1 MTLGV
6 DRGAT
11 EVEIKAAY
19 RRLALRWHPDRN
31 PGDAAA
37 EDKFKELSIA
47 YAVLS
52 DEEKRGHYDRFG
64 AVDGVGPLGSAD
76 IASATEFF
84 DALFGDLFGLAR
96 RRKTAGRDMRY
107 TLEVDFEEAA
117 LGCEKTITFE
127 RPEDCRACLG
137 TGAEGASA
145 GLVTCSRCGGEGIVR
160 KKAGFLT
167 TRRECMGC
175 GGTGQLP
182 RVRCAACEGAGLIDR
197 ERSYAVRV
205 PPGSIGGS
213 TQRLPREGAPGRRGG
228 PSGDLHVLVRVRPHP
243 FYGRESSR
251 DGEVLTVELPLTF
264 VEATLGAEVDVPV
277 LDARVQMRVPPGT
290 QSGATFRMRGKGF
303 PRAGGR
309 GDAHVRIAIETPTAL
324 SDEARALLT
333 RLGGA
338 LEGAELPRR
347 RAFRATLDRAA
358 AGGAA
363 ATEAPPEASAAD
375 ASGER

>member
-1 MTLGV
+1 M
-6 DRGAT
+6 
-11 EVEIKAAY
+11 
-19 RRLALRWHPDRN
+19 RWHPDRN
-31 PGDAAA
+31 PGDKAA
-37 EDKFKELSIA
+37 EEKFKELSIA

-52 DEEKRGHYDRFG
+52 DEEKRVHYDRFG
-64 AVDGVGPLGSAD
+64 AIDVAGPLSGAD

-84 DALFGDLFGLAR
+84 DALFGDLFGLSR

-145 GLVTCSRCGGEGIVR
+145 GLATCSRCGGEGIVR

-175 GGTGQLP
+175 GGTGQIP
-182 RVRCAACEGAGLIDR
+182 RVRCAACEGAGLVDR
-197 ERSYAVRV
+197 ERTYAVRV

-228 PSGDLHVLVRVRPHP
+228 PAGDLHVLVRVRPHA
-243 FYGRESSR
+243 FYGRESTR
-251 DGEVLTVELPLTF
+251 EGDVLTVELPLTF
-264 VEATLGAEVDVPV
+264 VEATLGAEVEVPV
-277 LDARVQMRVPPGT
+277 LDGCVQMRVPPGT
-290 QSGATFRMRGKGF
+290 QTGATFRIRGKGF

-309 GDAHVRIAIETPTAL
+309 GDAHVRIAVETPTGLGA
-324 SDEARALLT
+324 EARELLA
-333 RLGGA
+333 RLGDAMGDA
-338 LEGAELPRR
+338 ALPRR
-347 RAFRATLDRAA
+347 RAFRTTLARAA

-363 ATEAPPEASAAD
+363 EPSQERPAAD
-375 ASGER
+375 AGGKR

>member
-1 MTLGV
+1 
-6 DRGAT
+6 
-11 EVEIKAAY
+11 
-19 RRLALRWHPDRN
+19 LRWHPDRN
-31 PGDAAA
+31 PGDRGA

-52 DEEKRGHYDRFG
+52 DEEKRLHYDRFG
-64 AVDGVGPLGSAD
+64 AIDGAGPLSGAD

-145 GLVTCSRCGGEGIVR
+145 GLATCTRCGGEGIVR

-175 GGTGQLP
+175 GGTGQVP
-182 RVRCAACEGAGLIDR
+182 RVRCAACEGAGLVDR
-197 ERSYAVRV
+197 ERSYTVRV

-228 PSGDLHVLVRVRPHP
+228 PAGDLHVLVRVRPHA
-243 FYGRESSR
+243 FYGRESTR
-251 DGEVLTVELPLTF
+251 DGDVLTVELPLTF
-264 VEATLGAEVDVPV
+264 VEATLGAEVEVPV
-277 LDARVQMRVPPGT
+277 LDGCVQMRVPPGT
-290 QSGATFRMRGKGF
+290 QPGATFRMRGKGF

-309 GDAHVRIAIETPTAL
+309 GDAHVRIVVETPTGL
-324 SDEARALLT
+324 SPEARDLLG
-333 RLGGA
+333 RLGGT
-338 LEGAELPRR
+338 LDESQLPRR
-347 RAFRATLDRAA
+347 RAFRATLARAA
-358 AGGAA
+358 TGGLA
-363 ATEAPPEASAAD
+363 EPPRAPSAAD
-375 ASGER
+375 AGGER

>member
-1 MTLGV
+1 
-6 DRGAT
+6 
-11 EVEIKAAY
+11 
-19 RRLALRWHPDRN
+19 
-31 PGDAAA
+31 
-37 EDKFKELSIA
+37 
-47 YAVLS
+47 VLS
-52 DEEKRGHYDRFG
+52 DEEKRGHYNRFG
-64 AVDGVGPLGSAD
+64 AVDGAGPLGGAD

-84 DALFGDLFGLAR
+84 DALFGDLFGLSR

-145 GLVTCSRCGGEGIVR
+145 GLVTCDRCGGEGIVR

-175 GGTGQLP
+175 GGTGQVP
-182 RVRCAACEGAGLIDR
+182 RVRCPACEGAGLVDR
-197 ERSYAVRV
+197 ERSYTVRV

-228 PSGDLHVLVRVRPHP
+228 QAGDLHVLVRVRPHP
-243 FYGRESSR
+243 FYGRESTR

-264 VEATLGAEVDVPV
+264 VEATLGAEIDVPV
-277 LDARVQMRVPPGT
+277 LDARVQMRVPAGT
-290 QSGATFRMRGKGF
+290 QAGATFRMRGKGF

-309 GDAHVRIAIETPTAL
+309 GDAHVRIAVETPTGL
-324 SDEARALLT
+324 SDEARDLLT

-338 LEGAELPRR
+338 LETAELPRR
-347 RAFRATLDRAA
+347 HLFRQTLERAA

-363 ATEAPPEASAAD
+363 PPAPAPEPATAEGGGD
-375 ASGER
+375 R